1 MRKVLITIAVI
12 VVVLI
17 VIVVVLPFFI
27 DANQFKPKVESEATK
42 ALGRQVTVGNLSLS
56 ILSGGVSADNL
67 SVADDAAYGKEPFLT
82 AKSMVIGVELWPL
95 ITSKKLNIESFTINQ
110 PTVNLIHG
118 TNGKWNFSTM
128 GAKGAHPATES
139 SPPADSS
146 KPETSS
152 TAPSSTPS
160 SQNASSASELKVGK
174 FAIKNGTITVQ
185 YQGTRAKPAVYS
197 NVDLSATDVSLTSSF
212 PYQLS
217 ATPPGGGSLNVKGD
231 FGPLSQSEAAQT
243 PLTAALKLDKFDL
256 ASSGLVDPASGMRGL
271 VNLDANL
278 KSDGKTAK
286 VDGHGTG
293 TSLCLVQGCSPAK
306 EPIGLDFATDYN
318 VAKQNGTLT
327 KGVLKLGNS
336 PANLGGTFDMSGAS
350 TRLDTKVDANNMAVN
365 DIVGILPAIG
375 VILPSGANLEGGTAN
390 AHATI
395 TGPVDSLIT
404 AGAVNINNTK
414 LTGYDL
420 GSKLATLSKLAGIQS
435 AKETLIQLFS
445 SDVRVSPTGTQVS
458 QLKLVLPAIG
468 TLAGEGVIG
477 PKNDLNFK
485 MNAQLQTQGN
495 ALGALSQAVG
505 MGGKNATIPFHI
517 TGTTSSPVFTPDL
530 AGAVGGLLS
539 GAKGQQPNTQN
550 PGNLINNLGGLF
562 GKKKKP

>member
-17 VIVVVLPFFI
+17 VIAVVLPFFI
-27 DANQFKPKVESEATK
+27 DANQFKPKVEAEATK

-67 SVADDAAYGKEPFLT
+67 SVADDPAYGKEPFLT
-82 AKSMVIGVELWPL
+82 AKSMAIGVAMWPL
-95 ITSKKLNIESFTINQ
+95 ITSRKLNIESFTINQ

-118 TNGKWNFSTM
+118 TNGKWNVSTL
-128 GAKGAHPATES
+128 GAKET
-139 SPPADSS
+139 
-146 KPETSS
+146 KTSS
-152 TAPSSTPS
+152 EPTPANVPKPQTGQSSS
-160 SQNASSASELKVGK
+160 ASESDSQNASTTPELKVGK

-185 YQGTRAKPAVYS
+185 YQGTHAKPAVYS
-197 NVDLSATDVSLTSSF
+197 NVDLSATDVSLTSAF

-217 ATPPGGGSLNVKGD
+217 ATPPGGGSLDVKGD

-243 PLTAALKLDKFDL
+243 PLTAALKLEKFDL
-256 ASSGLVDPASGMRGL
+256 ASSGLMDPASGMRGL

-278 KSDGKTAK
+278 KSNGKTAN

-293 TSLCLVQGCSPAK
+293 SNLCLVQGCSPAK

-318 VAKQNGTLT
+318 LARQNGTLT
-327 KGVLKLGNS
+327 KGVLKLGS
-336 PANLGGTFDMSGAS
+336 SAANLGGTFDMSGAS

-395 TGPVDSLIT
+395 TGPVDALVT
-404 AGAVNINNTK
+404 AGGVNINNTK

-420 GSKLATLSKLAGIQS
+420 GSKLAALSKLAGIQS

-458 QLKLVLPAIG
+458 QLKLVLPTIG
-468 TLAGEGVIG
+468 TLMGDGVIG

-495 ALGALSQAVG
+495 ALGALTQAVG

-539 GAKGQQPNTQN
+539 GAKGQQPNQQN

>member
-17 VIVVVLPFFI
+17 VIAVVLPFFI
-27 DANQFKPKVESEATK
+27 NANQFKPKVEAEATN
-42 ALGRQVTVGNLSLS
+42 ALGRQVTVGNLNLS
-56 ILSGGVSADNL
+56 IFSGGVSADNL
-67 SVADDAAYGKEPFLT
+67 SVADDPAYGKEPFLT
-82 AKSMVIGVELWPL
+82 AKSMTIGVELWPL
-95 ITSKKLNIESFTINQ
+95 ITSRKLNIESFTINQ

-118 TNGKWNFSTM
+118 TNGKWNVSTL
-128 GAKGAHPATES
+128 GAKGT
-139 SPPADSS
+139 
-146 KPETSS
+146 KTSS
-152 TAPSSTPS
+152 EPRPANAPRSQTGAASPSSEQN
-160 SQNASSASELKVGK
+160 SQSASTTQELKVGK
-174 FAIKNGTITVQ
+174 FAIKNGRITVQ

-231 FGPLSQSEAAQT
+231 FGPLSQTEAAQT
-243 PLTAALKLDKFDL
+243 PLTAALKLEKFDL
-256 ASSGLVDPASGMRGL
+256 ASSGLIDPASGMRGL

-278 KSDGKTAK
+278 KSNGKTAN

-293 TSLCLVQGCSPAK
+293 ANLCLVQGCSPAK
-306 EPIGLDFATDYN
+306 EPVGLDFATDYN

-327 KGVLKLGNS
+327 KGVLKLGS
-336 PANLGGTFDMSGAS
+336 SAANLGGTFDMSGAS

-395 TGPVDSLIT
+395 TGPVDALVT

-414 LTGYDL
+414 LTGYDI
-420 GSKLATLSKLAGIQS
+420 GSKLAALSKLAGIQS

-468 TLAGEGVIG
+468 TLTGDGVIG

-485 MNAQLQTQGN
+485 MSAQLQTQGN
-495 ALGALSQAVG
+495 ALGALTQAVG

-517 TGTTSSPVFTPDL
+517 TGTTSSPVFTPDV

-539 GAKGQQPNTQN
+539 GAKGQQPNQQS

>member
-1 MRKVLITIAVI
+1 MRKALITIAIV

-17 VIVVVLPFFI
+17 VIAVVLPFFI
-27 DANQFKPKVESEATK
+27 DANQFKPKVEAEATK

-56 ILSGGVSADNL
+56 ILSGSVSADNL
-67 SVADDAAYGKEPFLT
+67 AVADDPAYSKEPFLT
-82 AKSMVIGVELWPL
+82 AKSMAIGVEVWPL

-118 TNGKWNFSTM
+118 TNGKWNVSTM
-128 GAKGAHPATES
+128 GAKET
-139 SPPADSS
+139 
-146 KPETSS
+146 KTSS
-152 TAPSSTPS
+152 EPTPANAPKSQASPASSSSDPG
-160 SQNASSASELKVGK
+160 SQNASTTPELKVGK

-185 YQGTRAKPAVYS
+185 YQGTRSKPAVYS

-243 PLTAALKLDKFDL
+243 PLTAALKLEKFDL
-256 ASSGLVDPASGMRGL
+256 ASSGLIDPASGMRGS

-278 KSDGKTAK
+278 KSDGKIAK

-293 TSLCLVQGCSPAK
+293 TNLCLVQGCSPAK

-318 VAKQNGTLT
+318 LAKQNGVLS

-336 PANLGGTFDMSGAS
+336 AANLGGTFDMSGAS
-350 TRLDTKVDANNMAVN
+350 TRLDTKVDANNLAVN

-390 AHATI
+390 ANATI
-395 TGPVDSLIT
+395 TGPVDALVT

-420 GSKLATLSKLAGIQS
+420 GSKLAALSKLAGIQS

-445 SDVRVSPTGTQVS
+445 TDVRVSPTGTQVS
-458 QLKLVLPAIG
+458 QLKLVLPTVG
-468 TLAGEGVIG
+468 TLMGDGVIG
-477 PKNDLNFK
+477 SKNDLNFK

-495 ALGALSQAVG
+495 ALGALTQAVG
-505 MGGKNATIPFHI
+505 MSGKNATIPFHI
-517 TGTTSSPVFTPDL
+517 TGTTSSPVFTPDV

-539 GAKGQQPNTQN
+539 GAKGQQPNQQN

>member
-1 MRKVLITIAVI
+1 MRKVLITIAII

-17 VIVVVLPFFI
+17 VIAVALPFFI
-27 DANQFKPKVESEATK
+27 DANQFKPRVEAEATK

-56 ILSGGVSADNL
+56 IFSGGVSADNL
-67 SVADDAAYGKEPFLT
+67 SVADDPAYGKEPFLT
-82 AKSMVIGVELWPL
+82 AKSMAIGVEMWPL
-95 ITSKKLNIESFTINQ
+95 ITSRKLNIESFTINQ
-110 PTVNLIHG
+110 PNVNLIHG
-118 TNGKWNFSTM
+118 TNGKWNVSTL
-128 GAKGAHPATES
+128 G
-139 SPPADSS
+139 S
-146 KPETSS
+146 KETKTASEPTQANGPKPQTGS
-152 TAPSSTPS
+152 APSSSAPS
-160 SQNASSASELKVGK
+160 SQNTASTPELNVGK

-185 YQGTRAKPAVYS
+185 YQGTRTKPAVYS
-197 NVDLSATDVSLTSSF
+197 NVDMTATNVSLTSPF
-212 PYQLS
+212 PYELS
-217 ATPPGGGSLNVKGD
+217 ATPPGGGSLSVKGE

-243 PLTAALKLDKFDL
+243 PLTAALKIEKLDL

-271 VNLDANL
+271 VNLDANV
-278 KSDGKTAK
+278 KSDGKIAK

-293 TSLCLVQGCSPAK
+293 TNLCLVQGCSPAK

-318 VAKQNGTLT
+318 LAKQDGTLT
-327 KGVLKLGNS
+327 KGVLNLGKS
-336 PANLGGTFDMSGAS
+336 AANLDGTFDMSGAS
-350 TRLDTKVDANNMAVN
+350 TRLNTKVDANSLAVN
-365 DIVGILPAIG
+365 DVVGVLPAIG

-395 TGPVDSLIT
+395 TGPVDALVT

-420 GSKLATLSKLAGIQS
+420 GSKLAALSKLAGIQS

-445 SDVRVSPTGTQVS
+445 SDVRVSPQGTQVS

-468 TLAGEGVIG
+468 TLMGDGVIG

-495 ALGALSQAVG
+495 ALGALTQAVG
-505 MGGKNATIPFHI
+505 MSGNNATIPFHI
-517 TGTTSSPVFTPDL
+517 TGTTSSPVFTPDV

-539 GAKGQQPNTQN
+539 GAKGQQQQNN
-550 PGNLINNLGGLF
+550 PGNLLNNLGGLF

>member
-1 MRKVLITIAVI
+1 MRKVLITIAII

-17 VIVVVLPFFI
+17 IIAVALPFFI
-27 DANQFKPKVESEATK
+27 DANQFKPRVEAEATK

-56 ILSGGVSADNL
+56 IFSGGVSADNL
-67 SVADDAAYGKEPFLT
+67 SVAEDPAYGKEPFLT
-82 AKSMVIGVELWPL
+82 AKSMAIGVEMWPL
-95 ITSKKLNIESFTINQ
+95 ITSRKLNIESFTISQ
-110 PTVNLIHG
+110 PNVNLIHG
-118 TNGKWNFSTM
+118 TNGKWNVSTLGSKEM
-128 GAKGAHPATES
+128 KPAGEPT
-139 SPPADSS
+139 PANAP
-146 KPETSS
+146 KPQTGSASTSQE
-152 TAPSSTPS
+152 PS
-160 SQNASSASELKVGK
+160 SQNASTTPELKVGK

-197 NVDLSATDVSLTSSF
+197 DVNMTATDVSLTSAF
-212 PYQLS
+212 PYEAS

-231 FGPLSQSEAAQT
+231 FGPLSQTEAAQT
-243 PLTAALKLDKFDL
+243 PLTAALKIEKLDL

-286 VDGHGTG
+286 ADGHGTG
-293 TSLCLVQGCSPAK
+293 TNLCLVQGCSPAK

-318 VAKQNGTLT
+318 LAKQDGALT
-327 KGVLKLGNS
+327 KGVLKLGS
-336 PANLGGTFDMSGAS
+336 SAANLAGTFDMSGAS
-350 TRLDTKVDANNMAVN
+350 TRLNTKVDANSMAVN

-395 TGPVDSLIT
+395 TGPVDALVT
-404 AGAVNINNTK
+404 AGSVNINNTK

-420 GSKLATLSKLAGIQS
+420 GSKLAVLSKFAGVQS

-445 SDVRVSPTGTQVS
+445 SDVRVSPTGTQVT
-458 QLKLVLPAIG
+458 QLKLVLPTIG
-468 TLAGEGVIG
+468 TLTGDGVIG

-495 ALGALSQAVG
+495 AIGALTQAVG
-505 MGGKNATIPFHI
+505 FGGKNATIPFHI
-517 TGTTSSPVFTPDL
+517 TGTTSSPVFTPDV
-530 AGAVGGLLS
+530 AGAVGGLLG
-539 GAKGQQPNTQN
+539 GAKGQQQPNN